1 MEAGG
6 SKVLEAEQVKGT
18 CRAQRGVKALRE
30 VYPVPGFLYITCKLC
45 SYGIEHYQQRCLTR
59 SKKTQN
65 LHRRIGIPGSP
76 SVASHVGRTRD
87 KVRQHM
93 APELV
98 VPAFGVQVVTVV
110 AILAIAP
117 WNIATLV
124 TQPYVMVAVVLGA
137 SEPVRST
144 LLPLIGGETTQL
156 SESWYSV
163 SKVSDA
169 CQSHNIRFWC
179 LLATLPL
186 DVSNSRSW
194 YSMMNF
200 LTRLILTF
208 R

>member
-30 VYPVPGFLYITCKLC
+30 VYPVSGFLYIICKLC

-59 SKKTQN
+59 SKTTQN
-65 LHRRIGIPGSP
+65 LHRRIDVPRSP
-76 SVASHVGRTRD
+76 PVASHVGRTRD

-93 APELV
+93 APELI
-98 VPAFGVQVVTVV
+98 VPALGVQVVTVV

-117 WNIATLV
+117 WNIAALV

-144 LLPLIGGETTQL
+144 LLPLVKGETT
-156 SESWYSV
+156 EF
-163 SKVSDA
+163 
-169 CQSHNIRFWC
+169 IE
-179 LLATLPL
+179 T
-186 DVSNSRSW
+186 
-194 YSMMNF
+194 
-200 LTRLILTF
+200 
-208 R
+208 